1 VKRIVIAGGIGAG
14 KTAATD
20 YLASRGFA
28 IVDADDVARTVT
40 EPGEPAWIAMV
51 DAFGDAVLQEDR
63 TLDRAFVAEVVF
75 HDPSALKR
83 LNMITHDHIGLEILR
98 RVSAATEDAV
108 FIAIP
113 LFRAEHRKAFELD
126 EVWAVL
132 TPPEVALAR
141 LIQYRGFSEADAR
154 ARLASQISNDE
165 RASLADQVLWND
177 GTTND
182 LHEKIDAQL
191 ARVGLAHG

>member
-1 VKRIVIAGGIGAG
+1 MKRIVIAGGIGAG

-40 EPGEPAWIAMV
+40 EPGEPAWTAMV

-132 TPPEVALAR
+132 ASPDVALSR
-141 LIQYRGFSEADAR
+141 LVEHRQFSRTDAR
-154 ARLASQISNDE
+154 ARLASQDTNDQ
-165 RASLADQVLWND
+165 RASIADHVLWNN
-177 GTTND
+177 GTFD
-182 LHEKIDAQL
+182 ELYAQL
-191 ARVGLAHG
+191 DGQLLRCGLIDG